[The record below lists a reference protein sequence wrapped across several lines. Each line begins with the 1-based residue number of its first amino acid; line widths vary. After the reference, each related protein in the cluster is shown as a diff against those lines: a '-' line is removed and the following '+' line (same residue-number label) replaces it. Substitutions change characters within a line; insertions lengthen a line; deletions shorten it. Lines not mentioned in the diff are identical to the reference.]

1 MHFDDG
7 APHDARP
14 YRLEPVSMGGVA
26 GPYHLDKA
34 LELAD
39 QLEDEEIARQF
50 RQLEDPATTAG

>member
-26 GPYHLDKA
+26 GRYNFDKA

-50 RQLEDPATTAG
+50 QQLEVTADTSG